1 MNNLNIKEGRVDLL
15 DNKIG
20 FISSDNKF
28 YIINFDQYKPSMLGN
43 KFKVEVNELRKT
55 VVRFI

>member
-1 MNNLNIKEGRVDLL
+1 MIKEGRVDLL

-20 FISSDNKF
+20 FICSDNKF